1 MIIQDKKGYLDYI
14 KRMEADV
21 NNLYNSINSNLVS
34 ETSKKEVEKIR
45 SKILGKLVVI
55 SVKLSDYDIIMQS
68 DWEEYKKQI
77 DDLYKEM
84 SDKVNQI
91 IASLSHTKENVR

>member
-1 MIIQDKKGYLDYI
+1 MIIQDKKGYSDYI
-14 KRMEADV
+14 KRMEVDV